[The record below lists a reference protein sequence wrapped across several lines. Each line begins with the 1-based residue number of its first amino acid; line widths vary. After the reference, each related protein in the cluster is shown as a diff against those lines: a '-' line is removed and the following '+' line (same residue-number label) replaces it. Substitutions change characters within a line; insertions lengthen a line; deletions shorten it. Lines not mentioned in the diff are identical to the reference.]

1 MITFYMHDAALD
13 AHDDGAPW
21 RGQGADG
28 YGSRIRT
35 SYVVTCPDGRTR
47 RVYVC
52 QYGATGAYYVNV
64 RGARVG
70 LATSYAPVRPSA
82 HGAA

>member
-1 MITFYMHDAALD
+1 MYVFSIGVDPLPMR
-13 AHDDGAPW
+13 DDLSPW
-21 RGQGADG
+21 RGQRADG

-35 SYVVTCPDGRTR
+35 SYTVEWAGRWR

-64 RGARVG
+64 KGQRIG
-70 LATSYAPVRPSA
+70 LAWGRA
-82 HGAA
+82 

>member
-1 MITFYMHDAALD
+1 MQWTFSIDGSALD
-13 AHDDGAPW
+13 MRDDGAPW
-21 RGQGADG
+21 RGQGANG

-35 SYVVTCPDGRTR
+35 SYTVRWHGYWR

-64 RGARVG
+64 KGDRIG
-70 LATSYAPVRPSA
+70 LAWGRA
-82 HGAA
+82 